1 VKVTLPCFQITDQYL
16 AIDNLMTPSVNS
28 FYTWLLNGASLEKND
43 HLEIEFHYF
52 QKLVGCSD
60 ATVRKALKALVSLEV
75 VKICEKLSPTCYR
88 IIVYPAEDVYDF
100 VDNTLVKK
108 IKPSLERSE
117 TLP

>member
-1 VKVTLPCFQITDQYL
+1 MRVTLPYFQITDQFL
-16 AIDNLMTPSVNS
+16 AICVPMTPSVDS
-28 FYTWLLNGASLEKND
+28 FYTWLLNGVLLEETD

-52 QKLVGCSD
+52 QKLVGYSD
-60 ATVRKALKALVSLEV
+60 ATVRKALKALVALEV

-88 IIVYPAEDVYDF
+88 IIAYPAEDVYDF

-108 IKPSLERSE
+108 IKPNLERSE